1 MRRRPSGLRRSD
13 LGRDDGERL
22 GSSGPGRDG
31 HAESVHPEH
40 VVILFTLALLTMAG
54 ASALSGPIRIAA
66 PLLLVVFGGLVG
78 FVPGVPEFEIDP
90 E

>member
-1 MRRRPSGLRRSD
+1 M
-13 LGRDDGERL
+13 
-22 GSSGPGRDG
+22 
-31 HAESVHPEH
+31 HPEH
-40 VVILFTLALLTMAG
+40 VVILLTLALLTMAG